1 MKVAIACFSSR
12 GQELGEQLKMG
23 SVTRIGEETGV
34 SLDRWT
40 KENFD
45 SNDGLIFIGACGI
58 AVRAIAPYL
67 EHKTSDPAVVVV
79 DDDACFAISLVSG
92 HLGGAN
98 DLTHLVS
105 GKVGAIPVI
114 TTATDRRGSFAVD
127 QWARREGLGIV
138 NPEAI
143 KGISAALLEGEDVIV
158 SAGSTKLQL
167 VPRLYVLG
175 VGCKKGTDP
184 EAMIDAYQ
192 TFAKKYN
199 LLDASIAGIATIDL
213 KKDELALKI
222 LAKRLGVGVSTYSAE
237 ELAAVEGT
245 FHGSEFV
252 LETTGVDNV
261 CERAAVRLSR
271 GSLLVE
277 KEAYDGITFA
287 LAKNKRLEQWS
298 WE

>member
-1 MKVAIACFSSR
+1 
-12 GQELGEQLKMG
+12 
-23 SVTRIGEETGV
+23 
-34 SLDRWT
+34 LDQWT
-40 KENFD
+40 KENFET
-45 SNDGLIFIGACGI
+45 NDGLIFIGACGI

-67 EHKTSDPAVVVV
+67 DHKTTDPAVVVV
-79 DDDACFAISLVSG
+79 DDEACFAISLVSG

-105 GKVGAIPVI
+105 GKVGAIPVV
-114 TTATDRRGSFAVD
+114 TTATDRRGTFAVD

-184 EAMIDAYQ
+184 EAMIEAYQ

-199 LLDASIAGIATIDL
+199 LLDASIAGIATIDI
-213 KKDELALKI
+213 KKDELAIKI
-222 LAKRLGVGVSTYSAE
+222 LAKRLGVGISTFSAE

-261 CERAAVRLSR
+261 CERAAVRLSK

-277 KEAYDGITFA
+277 KEAYEGITFA